1 MTFRHLLFAVLLVA
15 FAASGCIFSPD
26 PDPDPPAPPVIE
38 CTTATSPDEAM
49 AAFKTA
55 YEGRS
60 LDCYRELL
68 SESYLFIPQDDQASY
83 GYDIEI
89 DIARKMFEGLEG
101 ENGFVIQDITID
113 LLDPQGVWT
122 ETPANDPNFGGLA
135 DSQYRN
141 YIVDIKFAISGQ
153 NLILRV
159 EGPVLYYV
167 TNEGT
172 EDEPD
177 FKILGMV
184 DATLGG

>member
-101 ENGFVIQDITID
+101 ENGFVIQDID
-113 LLDPQGVWT
+113 
-122 ETPANDPNFGGLA
+122 AFGGGGNANRRL
-135 DSQYRN
+135 RN
-141 YIVDIKFAISGQ
+141 RLVLRRPDGHLQFYEMFIV
-153 NLILRV
+153 L
-159 EGPVLYYV
+159 
-167 TNEGT
+167 
-172 EDEPD
+172 
-177 FKILGMV
+177 
-184 DATLGG
+184 TLGIHKVDLRNGADGIVVVIYHPLVQHGQIPHWSGRAGID